1 MVGSALPRKEDAA
14 LLTGRGTFVDDIH
27 RPGLLHMVYVHST
40 EAHALI
46 TGIDAEAAR
55 ALPGVLGVWT
65 ARDFAGLPPRPSVP
79 GLERGYLAGEK
90 VHYVGEPVAVVVAA
104 DRYTAADA
112 ARAVRVEYEPLAVM
126 ATVTDALA
134 PDAVP
139 IYAPLP
145 GNLALEQQVT
155 SDEVADDVAA
165 GLAAASHRLRARLV
179 NQRCAG
185 APMEPYGVLADW
197 TGAGPT
203 VWATVQAPHR
213 VRAEIAERFG
223 LARHLVR
230 VVAPDVGGAFGVKS
244 SFMPELFLV
253 PELSR
258 RLCRPVK
265 FVETRSEHM
274 VHTYHGRDQQQDIEV
289 GFDGEGRILAL
300 DVTLTVNIGGVP
312 DPVGIGLATLTSYM
326 LGGCYRI
333 PKIAARYRSVVTNT
347 TPTASY
353 RGAGRPE
360 ASFLIERVID
370 LVARELGRDPADV
383 RKANLIQP
391 GEMPYQTP
399 FEGIVYDE
407 ADYPAALDLLLD
419 ELDYAGLR
427 EEQARRLADT
437 RAPLLGVG
445 LSTFVEMGGFGP
457 TPLFEQFGYLGGW
470 ESANVRMQPDGSV
483 IVLVGTAPHGQG
495 HQTALSQIAADQ
507 LGVPFEA
514 ISVLYGDTAVVQEG
528 TGTMGSRGMPVAGNA
543 VRQAAVEVADQARRI
558 AAHMLEVDADDLV
571 RTGDGYQV
579 KGMPDATVSL
589 AEVAERAFKPHL
601 LPEGAALG
609 LENTSYFEPKNLS
622 YPSGAH
628 GCVVE
633 IDRDTGQVRILRYVC
648 VDDCG
653 TVINPMTARGQIH
666 GGVAQGIAQALYE
679 KVAFDADGRP
689 LAASLEDYMVP
700 GALDLPPYETH
711 HIETKSSFNPLGA
724 KGLGEA
730 GATAAP
736 QAVVNAVV
744 DALAHLGVRDVEM
757 PCTPERVWK
766 VMHDAS

>member
-1 MVGSALPRKEDAA
+1 MTTIGSAVPRKEDAA
-14 LLTGRGTFVDDIH
+14 LLRGRGTFVDDIH
-27 RPGLLHMVYVHST
+27 RPGLVHMVYVHST

-46 TGIDAEAAR
+46 TGIDAEEAR
-55 ALPGVLGVWT
+55 SLPGVLGVWT
-65 ARDFAGLPPRPSVP
+65 AQDFAGLPPRPSVP
-79 GLERGYLAGEK
+79 GLDRGYLAGDK
-90 VHYVGEPVAVVVAA
+90 VHYVGEPLAVVVAA

-112 ARAVRVEYEPLAVM
+112 ARAVRVSYEPLPVM
-126 ATVTDALA
+126 ATVEDALA

-139 IYAPLP
+139 IFAPLP

-155 SDEVADDVAA
+155 PDDVTADLEAA
-165 GLAAASHRLRARLV
+165 PHRLRARLV

-185 APMEPYGVLADW
+185 APIEPYGVLADW

-244 SFMPELFLV
+244 SFMPELFLA

-258 RLCRPVK
+258 RLGRPVK
-265 FVETRSEHM
+265 YVETRSQHM
-274 VHTYHGRDQQQDIEV
+274 VHTYHGRDQIQDVEV
-289 GFDGEGRILAL
+289 GFDDEGRILAL
-300 DVTLTVNIGGVP
+300 DATITVNVGGVP
-312 DPVGIGLATLTSYM
+312 DPVGIGLPTLTSYM
-326 LGGCYRI
+326 LSGCYKI
-333 PKIAARYRSVVTNT
+333 PKIAARFRSVVTNT

-360 ASFLIERVID
+360 ASFLIERVVD

-383 RKANLIQP
+383 RRVNLIQP
-391 GEMPYQTP
+391 DEMPYQTP

-427 EEQARRLADT
+427 QEQARRLADP

-457 TPLFEQFGYLGGW
+457 TPLFEMFGYLGGW

-495 HQTALSQIAADQ
+495 HQTALAQIVADQ
-507 LGVPFEA
+507 LGVAFEDVT
-514 ISVLYGDTAVVQEG
+514 VLYGDTAVVQEG

-543 VRQAAVEVADQARRI
+543 VRQAAEEVAAKVKAV
-558 AAHMLEVDADDLV
+558 AAHMLEADPDDV
-571 RTGDGYQV
+571 VPTEGGFQV
-579 KGMPDATVSL
+579 KGVPEATVTL

-601 LPEGAALG
+601 LPEGTELG
-609 LENTSYFEPKNLS
+609 LEKTAYYEPKNLS

-633 IDRDTGQVRILRYVC
+633 IDRDTGRVSVLRYVC

-653 TVINPMTARGQIH
+653 TVINPLTARGQVH

-679 KVAFDADGRP
+679 KVAFDAGGRP
-689 LAASLEDYMVP
+689 LAASFEDYMVP
-700 GALDLPPYETH
+700 GPLDLPSYETH
-711 HIETKSSFNPLGA
+711 HIETRSSFNPLGV

>member
-1 MVGSALPRKEDAA
+1 MIGSAVPRKEDAA

-27 RPGLLHMVYVHST
+27 RPGLLHMVYVHSG

-46 TGIDAEAAR
+46 TRIDADAAR
-55 ALPGVLGVWT
+55 ALPGVVGVWT
-65 ARDFAGLPPRPSVP
+65 AKDFAELPARPSVP
-79 GLERGYLAGEK
+79 GLERSYLAGDK
-90 VHYVGEPVAVVVAA
+90 VHYVGEPVAVVVAT
-104 DRYTAADA
+104 DRYLAADA
-112 ARAVRVEYEPLAVM
+112 ARAVRVEYEPLPVM
-126 ATVTDALA
+126 ATVADALA

-139 IYAPLP
+139 IFAPLES
-145 GNLALEQQVT
+145 NLALEQQVT
-155 SDEVADDVAA
+155 PHDVADELD
-165 GLAAASHRLRARLV
+165 ASPHRLRARLV

-185 APMEPYGVLADW
+185 APLEPYGVLADW

-203 VWATVQAPHR
+203 IWATVQAPHR

-230 VVAPDVGGAFGVKS
+230 VIAPDVGGAFGVKS
-244 SFMPELFLV
+244 SFMPELFLA

-258 RLCRPVK
+258 RLSRPVK
-265 FVETRSEHM
+265 FVETRGEHM
-274 VHTYHGRDQQQDIEV
+274 VHTYHGRDQIQEVEV
-289 GFDGEGRILAL
+289 GFDDEGTILAL
-300 DVTLTVNIGGVP
+300 DVTLTVNTGGVP
-312 DPVGIGLATLTSYM
+312 DPVGIALATLTSYM

-333 PKIAARYRSVVTNT
+333 PKIAARFRSVVTNT

-360 ASFLIERVID
+360 ASFLIERVVD
-370 LVARELGRDPADV
+370 LVARRLGKDPADV
-383 RKANLIQP
+383 RRVNLVQP

-407 ADYPAALDLLLD
+407 ADYPAALDLLLSR
-419 ELDYAGLR
+419 LDYAGLR
-427 EEQARRLADT
+427 EEQERRRADPG
-437 RAPLLGVG
+437 AKLLGVG

-457 TPLFEQFGYLGGW
+457 TPLFEQFGYIGGW
-470 ESANVRMQPDGSV
+470 ESANVRLQPDGSA
-483 IVLVGTAPHGQG
+483 IILVGTAPHGQG
-495 HQTALSQIAADQ
+495 HQTALAQIAADE
-507 LGVPFEA
+507 LGVPFDA

-528 TGTMGSRGMPVAGNA
+528 IGTMGSRGMPVAGNA
-543 VRQAAVEVADQARRI
+543 VRQAAADVAAKARLI
-558 AAHMLEVDADDLV
+558 AAHMLEAEGDDLV
-571 RTGDGYQV
+571 RVDAGFQV
-579 KGMPDATVSL
+579 KGVPTAEVSL
-589 AEVAERAFKPHL
+589 AAVAERSFKPHL
-601 LPEGAALG
+601 LPAGTGLG
-609 LENTSYFEPKNLS
+609 LECTSYYEPSNLS

-633 IDRDTGQVRILRYVC
+633 IDRDTGHVHVLRYVC

-679 KVAFDADGRP
+679 KVSFDADGRP

-700 GALDLPPYETH
+700 GMLDLPSYETH

-766 VMHDAS
+766 AMHHAS

>member
-1 MVGSALPRKEDAA
+1 MIGSAVPRKEDAA

-40 EAHALI
+40 QAHALI
-46 TGIDAEAAR
+46 TGIDAEEAR
-55 ALPGVLGVWT
+55 SLPGVLGVWT

-79 GLERGYLAGEK
+79 GLERGYLAGDK

-112 ARAVRVEYEPLAVM
+112 ARAVRVSYEPLPVM
-126 ATVTDALA
+126 ATVEAALA

-139 IYAPLP
+139 IFAPLP
-145 GNLALEQQVT
+145 GNLALEQPVT
-155 SDEVADDVAA
+155 PDIADD
-165 GLAAASHRLRARLV
+165 LAAAPRRLRARLV

-185 APMEPYGVLADW
+185 APLEPFGVLADW
-197 TGAGPT
+197 TGPGPT

-230 VVAPDVGGAFGVKS
+230 VIAPDVGGAFGVKS
-244 SFMPELFLV
+244 SFMPELFLA

-258 RLCRPVK
+258 RLGRPVK
-265 FVETRSEHM
+265 YVETRGEHM
-274 VHTYHGRDQQQDIEV
+274 VHTYHGRDQVQDIEV
-289 GFDGEGRILAL
+289 GFDAEGRLLAL
-300 DVTLTVNIGGVP
+300 DVTITVNIGGVP

-326 LGGCYRI
+326 LGGCYKI

-360 ASFLIERVID
+360 ASYLIERVVD
-370 LVARELGRDPADV
+370 LVARELGKDPADV
-383 RKANLIQP
+383 RKVNLIQP
-391 GEMPYQTP
+391 QEMPYQTP

-407 ADYPAALDLLLD
+407 ADYPAALDLLLS
-419 ELDYAGLR
+419 ELDYEGLR
-427 EEQARRLADT
+427 EEQARRLADPA
-437 RAPLLGVG
+437 APLLGVG

-470 ESANVRMQPDGSV
+470 ESANVRLQPDGSV

-495 HQTALSQIAADQ
+495 HQTALAQIVADQ
-507 LGVPFEA
+507 LNVPFDD

-543 VRQAAVEVADQARRI
+543 VLQAAAEVAAKARAI
-558 AAHMLEVDADDLV
+558 AAHMLEADADDV
-571 RTGDGYQV
+571 VPIGDGFQV
-579 KGMPDATVSL
+579 KGVPEVTVTL
-589 AEVAERAFKPHL
+589 AEVAERSFKPHL
-601 LPEGAALG
+601 LPEGTALG
-609 LENTSYFEPKNLS
+609 LENTTYFEPKNLS

-633 IDRDTGQVRILRYVC
+633 IDRDTGRVSVLRYVC

-653 TVINPMTARGQIH
+653 TVINPLTARGQIH
-666 GGVAQGIAQALYE
+666 GGVAQGIAQALME
-679 KVAFDADGRP
+679 KVAYDATGRP
-689 LAASLEDYMVP
+689 LTASLEDYMVP
-700 GALDLPPYETH
+700 GPLDLPRYETH

>member
-1 MVGSALPRKEDAA
+1 MIGSAVPRKEDAA

-46 TGIDAEAAR
+46 SGIDAEEAR
-55 ALPGVLGVWT
+55 SLPGVLGVWT

-79 GLERGYLAGEK
+79 GLERGYLAGDK

-112 ARAVRVEYEPLAVM
+112 ARAVRVAYEPLPVM
-126 ATVTDALA
+126 ATVADALA

-139 IYAPLP
+139 IFAPLP

-155 SDEVADDVAA
+155 PDDVTADLEAA
-165 GLAAASHRLRARLV
+165 PNRLRARLV

-185 APMEPYGVLADW
+185 TPIEPYGVLADW
-197 TGAGPT
+197 AGAGPT

-230 VVAPDVGGAFGVKS
+230 VIAPDVGGAFGVKS
-244 SFMPELFLV
+244 SFMPELFLA

-258 RLCRPVK
+258 RLGRPVK
-265 FVETRSEHM
+265 YVETRGEHM
-274 VHTYHGRDQQQDIEV
+274 VHTYHGRDQVQDVEV
-289 GFDGEGRILAL
+289 GFDAEGRVLAL
-300 DVTLTVNIGGVP
+300 DVTITVNVGGVP

-333 PKIAARYRSVVTNT
+333 PKIAARFRSVVTNT

-360 ASFLIERVID
+360 ASFLIERVVD
-370 LVARELGRDPADV
+370 LVARELGKDPADV
-383 RKANLIQP
+383 RKVNLIQP
-391 GEMPYQTP
+391 DEMPYQTP

-407 ADYPAALDLLLD
+407 ADYPAALDLLLG

-427 EEQARRLADT
+427 AEQARRLADPA
-437 RAPLLGVG
+437 APLLGVG

-470 ESANVRMQPDGSV
+470 ESANVRLQPDGSV

-495 HQTALSQIAADQ
+495 HQTALAQIAADQ
-507 LGVPFEA
+507 LNVPFEA

-543 VRQAAVEVADQARRI
+543 VRQAAAEVAAKARTI
-558 AAHMLEVDADDLV
+558 AAHMLEADADDV
-571 RTGDGYQV
+571 VPIGDGFQV
-579 KGMPDATVSL
+579 NGAPEATVTL
-589 AEVAERAFKPHL
+589 AAVAERAFKPHL
-601 LPEGAALG
+601 LPEGTVLG
-609 LENTSYFEPKNLS
+609 LENTAYFEPKNLS

-633 IDRDTGQVRILRYVC
+633 IDRDTGRVSILRYVC

-653 TVINPMTARGQIH
+653 TVINPLTARGQIH

-679 KVAFDADGRP
+679 KVTFDGDGRP

-700 GALDLPPYETH
+700 GPLDLPPYETH

>member
-1 MVGSALPRKEDAA
+1 MIGSAVPRKEDAA
-14 LLTGRGTFVDDIH
+14 LLTGRGTFVDDIQ
-27 RPGLLHMVYVHST
+27 RPGLLHMVYVQST

-46 TGIDAEAAR
+46 TGIDTSAATT
-55 ALPGVLGVWT
+55 LPGVVGVWT
-65 ARDFAGLPPRPSVP
+65 AEDFAELPARPSVP
-79 GLERGYLAGEK
+79 GLERHYLAGDK

-104 DRYTAADA
+104 DRYAAADA
-112 ARAVRVEYEPLAVM
+112 ARAVEVTYEPLPVM
-126 ATVTDALA
+126 ATLEAALA

-139 IYAPLP
+139 IFAPLP
-145 GNLALEQQVT
+145 GNVALEQPVT
-155 SDEVADDVAA
+155 PDGVAA
-165 GLAAASHRLRARLV
+165 ELDAAPRRLRARLV
-179 NQRCAG
+179 NQRVAG
-185 APMEPYGVLADW
+185 APLEPYGVLADW
-197 TGAGPT
+197 VGNGVT

-213 VRAEIAERFG
+213 VRAEIAQVFG

-244 SFMPELFLV
+244 SFMPELFLA

-258 RLCRPVK
+258 RLGRPVK
-265 FVETRSEHM
+265 FVEARREHM
-274 VHTYHGRDQQQDIEV
+274 THTYHGRDQVQEVEV
-289 GFDGEGRILAL
+289 GFDENGVILAL
-300 DVTLTVNIGGVP
+300 DVTITVNIGGVP
-312 DPVGIGLATLTSYM
+312 DPVGIGLPTLTSYM

-333 PKIAARYRSVVTNT
+333 PKIAARYRSVLTNT

-360 ASFLIERVID
+360 ASFLIERVVD
-370 LVARELGRDPADV
+370 LVALELGKDPAEV
-383 RKANLIQP
+383 RKVNLIGPEQ
-391 GEMPYQTP
+391 MPYQTP

-407 ADYPAALDLLLD
+407 ADYPAALELLLG
-419 ELDYAGLR
+419 ELDYDALR
-427 EEQARRLADT
+427 AEQERRRADPGAR
-437 RAPLLGVG
+437 LLGVG
-445 LSTFVEMGGFGP
+445 LSTFVEMAGFGP

-470 ESANVRMQPDGSV
+470 ESANLRLQPDGSV

-495 HQTALSQIAADQ
+495 HQTAMAQIVADE

-514 ISVLYGDTAVVQEG
+514 VSVLYGDTAVVQEG
-528 TGTMGSRGMPVAGNA
+528 IGTMGSRGMPVAGNA

-558 AAHMLEVDADDLV
+558 AAHLLEADPDDLV
-571 RTGDGYQV
+571 RVGDGFQV
-579 KGMPDATVSL
+579 KGVPDAAVPL
-589 AEVAERAFKPHL
+589 AAVVERSFKPHL
-601 LPEGAALG
+601 LPEGTRLG
-609 LENTSYFEPKNLS
+609 LESTAYYEPKNLS

-633 IDRDTGQVRILRYVC
+633 VERDTGRVHVVRYVC

-653 TVINPMTARGQIH
+653 TVINPMTARGQVH

-679 KVAFDADGRP
+679 KVSFDAEGRP
-689 LAASLEDYMVP
+689 LAASLEEYMLP
-700 GALDLPPYETH
+700 GMLDLPRYETH
-711 HIETKSSFNPLGA
+711 HIETRSSFNPLGV
-724 KGLGEA
+724 KGIGEA

-766 VMHDAS
+766 AMHHAS